1 MGIQQNMA
9 DTIRM
14 IMGLR
19 KKTLEEFANDL
30 GISRSTLQEYIKA
43 HGNPTALM
51 IEHIAQKLE
60 IDPAILMTG
69 LLDLDRREIVLLL
82 LNSIQALAELP
93 KEKRIR
99 FAELFLE
106 MVHLWNSEDQKTG
119 GEYDTNARS
128 VPQSEAE

>member
-14 IMGLR
+14 IMELR
-19 KKTLEEFANDL
+19 HKTLEEFADDL
-30 GISRSTLQEYIKA
+30 EISRSTLHEYIKA
-43 HGNPTALM
+43 RGNPTALM
-51 IEHIAQKLE
+51 IEHLAQKLE

-82 LNSIQALAELP
+82 LNSIQVVAELP
-93 KEKRIR
+93 EEKRIR

-106 MVHLWNSEDQKTG
+106 MVHLWNSEDRKMG
-119 GEYDTNARS
+119 GEHNTNTIS
-128 VPQSEAE
+128 GSQSGTE

>member
-14 IMGLR
+14 IMTLR
-19 KKTLEEFANDL
+19 EKTLDELAEEL
-30 GISRSTLQEYIKA
+30 EISRSTLQEYIKA
-43 HGNPTALM
+43 RGNPTALM
-51 IEHIAQKLE
+51 IEHLAQKLN

-82 LNSIQALAELP
+82 LNSIQAVAELP
-93 KEKRIR
+93 DGKRIR

-106 MVHLWNSEDQKTG
+106 MAHLWNSGDQTAG
-119 GEYDTNARS
+119 GEHDINTIPTSQPR
-128 VPQSEAE
+128 AE